1 MDTKTRWNSLLKML
15 TQFLEIKTPID
26 NTLKEFNLESKCLT
40 EDEVAVVKD
49 LSESREIIE
58 VGATALF

>member
-1 MDTKTRWNSLLKML
+1 MELIVQDA
-15 TQFLEIKTPID
+15 IKTPID

-40 EDEVAVVKD
+40 EDEVAVMKD